1 MLQRKTKHQGH
12 THLSALGG
20 RKQRLLEAGHCCAG
34 ISVVGSSFF
43 RLTRCERFRNFV
55 RGGCSTFAK
64 RYDLFPIPPKDSSI
78 RRRYGY
84 YIHTKKWINRR
95 VEGDWRP
102 RSSQVSCWR
111 HNPIRRL
118 QGPPPSGIARPTA
131 MCRCGTTPPPRPR
144 SLQSTNVRRKDDKKG
159 VMMTSYRSIF
169 SQHNNSPP
177 NSQIRVSKMKTTGHL
192 LQLDTPAVGRKDEH
206 IRVCIRIIEVAALNG
221 RPSDQ

>member
-1 MLQRKTKHQGH
+1 MRCRVQRFLRVSRVVSFQIERIHFQHIMCITQIYMLQRKTKHQGH

-118 QGPPPSGIARPTA
+118 QGPPPSAVSRAQRRCADVAQRREAKIA
-131 MCRCGTTPPPRPR
+131 
-144 SLQSTNVRRKDDKKG
+144 
-159 VMMTSYRSIF
+159 SI
-169 SQHNNSPP
+169 N
-177 NSQIRVSKMKTTGHL
+177 
-192 LQLDTPAVGRKDEH
+192 
-206 IRVCIRIIEVAALNG
+206 
-221 RPSDQ
+221 